1 MKLKNSNYIRRTK
14 ELDNALTNIRNRM
27 NQFKNEHKEL
37 FFDPDYN
44 TDFALYGK
52 TWKMLE
58 NEDYSGVVFDAGT
71 YKVDTD
77 QSSKFVVH
85 YDTIGGKIKD
95 IFVVES

>member
-1 MKLKNSNYIRRTK
+1 MKLKNSIYIKRTK
-14 ELDNALTNIRNRM
+14 ELDNAVTNIQKRM

-58 NEDYSGVVFDAGT
+58 NAEYSGAVFDAGN

-77 QSSKFVVH
+77 QTSKFVVH
-85 YDTIGGKIKD
+85 YDTINQKIKD
-95 IFVVES
+95 IYIVES